1 MVKAEHQQ
9 LISALLEHE
18 INAASA
24 LLDTLRQEHTALAG
38 NDIPA
43 IEQAVAGKQPLTSR
57 LDMLIKQHEEILHAT
72 GYSTN
77 PAGIESYICDCDP
90 HDVHR
95 LSLTWGKLRAL
106 SAACQQQNQVNGAVI
121 AINRLNVQRALSI
134 LRGHPPESEAC
145 YNATGAAQPKARA
158 QSLGRA

>member
-1 MVKAEHQQ
+1 MVEAEHQQ
-9 LISALLEHE
+9 LISALFEHE
-18 INAASA
+18 INTASA
-24 LLDTLRQEHTALAG
+24 LLDTLRQEHAALAG

-77 PAGIESYICDCDP
+77 PAGIESYIRDRDP
-90 HDVHR
+90 HGVHR
-95 LSLTWGKLRAL
+95 LNLTWEKLRAL
-106 SAACQQQNQVNGAVI
+106 SAACRHQNQVNGAVI

-134 LRGHPPESEAC
+134 LRGHPPESESC
-145 YNATGAAQPKARA
+145 YSATGATQPKSRA

>member
-1 MVKAEHQQ
+1 MAEAEHQP
-9 LISALLEHE
+9 LISALFEHE
-18 INAASA
+18 INTASA
-24 LLDTLRQEHTALAG
+24 LLDTLRQEHAALAG

-43 IEQAVAGKQPLTSR
+43 IEQAVADKQPLTFQ

-77 PAGIESYICDCDP
+77 PAGIESYIRDRDP
-90 HDVHR
+90 HGVHR
-95 LSLTWGKLRAL
+95 LNFTWEKLRAL
-106 SAACQQQNQVNGAVI
+106 SAACQHQNQINGAVI

-134 LRGHPPESEAC
+134 LRGSPPESESC
-145 YNATGAAQPKARA
+145 YSANGATQPKSRA